1 MADAPYLIALALLEQ
16 NGTRAMPLQGKS
28 LRDPI
33 PTGGDPGDE
42 GRRQVLELLV
52 RIWQRSDSG
61 LLQRAAG
68 SNSLL
73 LAEVPIEA
81 LQLQLPQLKANWL
94 TSKPC
99 SWSWPRWPA
108 GCGVSTK
115 NHAQPW
121 SSTRSGEPQAH
132 AAEPATRQQ
141 CPLDAQKQNGRNW
154 VWQAA

>member
-94 TSKPC
+94 NSGDVETLLMELAEVAGRLWC
-99 SWSWPRWPA
+99 VNQEPRSA
-108 GCGVSTK
+108 LVFD
-115 NHAQPW
+115 QI
-121 SSTRSGEPQAH
+121 R
-132 AAEPATRQQ
+132 
-141 CPLDAQKQNGRNW
+141 
-154 VWQAA
+154 